1 MIGVGQLMVQTRN
14 VLLTCQP
21 FFFIYKQKSGSA
33 CLSVYWDM
41 HKLVVCKHELART
54 CPIVSSL
61 TKCLTRQT
69 FSTLASPLHSR

>member
-14 VLLTCQP
+14 VLLRCQP

-54 CPIVSSL
+54 CPIVLSL
-61 TKCLTRQT
+61 TKRTR
-69 FSTLASPLHSR
+69 SGKYLA